1 MHLARQ
7 LYEDVAHIETV
18 EIPDDFLDKT
28 FIRQLMLGTAE
39 ARKEN
44 VLVDALH
51 EKHPFYSFEDNRYS
65 GDGNIYTYGAMKYL
79 TNLENQLT
87 MSLERFMIRAV
98 CAPYRAISRKGVRAI
113 TNGITND
120 RKHEDEVE
128 FVDKKAPNESTNEAS
143 VIRVAK
149 QEHRAVLG
157 LANPTD
163 KISELKKRQ
172 GKILSPPPAIFCVS
186 RPRARTQGRD
196 EAE

>member
-1 MHLARQ
+1 
-7 LYEDVAHIETV
+7 
-18 EIPDDFLDKT
+18 
-28 FIRQLMLGTAE
+28 
-39 ARKEN
+39 
-44 VLVDALH
+44 
-51 EKHPFYSFEDNRYS
+51 
-65 GDGNIYTYGAMKYL
+65 MKYL